1 MEKLVNVRLYGKL
14 GSRFGRVHRLA
25 VSSPLEAV
33 KALGVLYDG
42 FDQYLQNAKK
52 EGMVFSVFRGKKN
65 IGLEDLNQA
74 SGESDIRIAPIIE
87 GSKKGGL
94 FQTIL
99 GAVIIAAGVLAG
111 PVGFG
116 LVGAS
121 TAFQIGLAGA
131 SLALGGVIQMLSPQ
145 TTGLA
150 KSQDADNTPSYAF
163 GGAVNT
169 TAMGNPVAV
178 LYGEREIGGAIIS
191 AGILAEDI

>member
-14 GSRFGRVHRLA
+14 GARFGRVHRLA

-87 GSKKGGL
+87 GSKKAGL
-94 FQTIL
+94 FQTVL
-99 GAVIIAAGVLAG
+99 GAVMVVAGAVLSFT
-111 PVGFG
+111 PF
-116 LVGAS
+116 
-121 TAFQIGLAGA
+121 AGA
-131 SLALGGVIQMLSPQ
+131 SPYLIQGGLALAAGGVMQMLSPQ
-145 TTGLA
+145 SNGLSS
-150 KSQDADNTPSYAF
+150 KQDADNTPSYAF